1 MAEKTGFESAIPFI
15 GPGLQVLGAGFSII
29 QGIQAKR
36 AQREAE
42 AQAERALTEARKQL
56 SVNRMEG
63 LQVPLEAYELAERGL
78 TAQQMQSTQALA
90 EADSRSLA
98 GGVGRS
104 QMAAQQGQ
112 EQLRQQM
119 AQDIYNRDKLIADEA
134 SNIDR
139 NLASISLA
147 EAEGAQL
154 AAMQREQQAA
164 AGFTGGIQG
173 IAGAGQTLYE
183 NTALYGSGRQGEL
196 DAAEALQKQGMYEG
210 MNARQARRSML
221 GSGVYSDKEI
231 GNLSIYGTTYG
242 KKNPFSN
249 MPQFDAF
256 QFQPSL

>member
-1 MAEKTGFESAIPFI
+1 MAVPAISA
-15 GPGLQVLGAGFSII
+15 GLQVLGAGFSII

-42 AQAERALTEARKQL
+42 AQAARALEEAKSRL
-56 SVNRMEG
+56 EVNRMEG

-98 GGVGRS
+98 AGVGRS
-104 QMAAQQGQ
+104 QLAAQEGQ

-119 AQDIYNRDKLIADEA
+119 AQDIFNRDKLIAGEQ
-134 SNIDR
+134 SRIDR
-139 NLASISLA
+139 DLAGISLA
-147 EAEGAQL
+147 EVEGAQL

-173 IAGAGQTLYE
+173 LAGAGQTLYE
-183 NTALYGSGRQGEL
+183 QSDLFGSGRQGEL

-210 MNARQARRSML
+210 MNVRQARRSML
-221 GSGVYSDKEI
+221 GTYSPEEI
-231 GNLSIYGTTYG
+231 GRLSLYGTTYG
-242 KKNPFSN
+242 KKNPFSSFSSKAKLDLDL
-249 MPQFDAF
+249 PSFVS
-256 QFQPSL
+256 PSLLGG